1 MESCCKIQGLTAYW
15 FQSDIRIPL
24 RKSQALFCKG
34 TNRPPWL
41 VPLPFSG
48 LVSVKAMGAH
58 VRKLG
63 IRAVF
68 AVRVVRAVNSLSRLL
83 GRGEGTVI
91 GGRVGLAID
100 SQLLRKLAQ
109 GRQIV
114 LVSGTN
120 GKTTTTA
127 LLREGWGG
135 DVVSNITGANMPAG
149 HVAAL
154 VTNSS
159 PRVVLEVDEAWL
171 PTVIRATEPT
181 VVVLLN
187 LSRDQLDRANEVRQV
202 AQRWRDGLSELFNN
216 SNSGVVVANANDPL
230 VVYAAEVARRVRW
243 CAVKNWW
250 TEDAVS
256 CPVCTQPITHEGTW
270 ICSAHGE
277 RSEFLSWHCSS
288 CGFSPPATVEAMMS
302 TMAYVGAQSLELDL
316 QIPGSFNESNA
327 LLALEA
333 LVVMGI
339 DVHES
344 LERMRLL
351 RSVAGRFELRTWQGR
366 TWRLMLAKNPAGF
379 EALFHL
385 VEDSKHDLVISIN
398 ANVADG
404 HDPSWLYDAHFERLR
419 GRRVWCSGERRLDL
433 ATRLYYANVAFGV
446 SSDQEIAVNLS
457 SSEPIDVI
465 ANYTAFASWYERSSP
480 C

>member
-1 MESCCKIQGLTAYW
+1 M
-15 FQSDIRIPL
+15 RIPL

-63 IRAVF
+63 IRAIF
-68 AVRVVRAVNSLSRLL
+68 AVRVVRIVNRLSRLL

-100 SQLLRKLAQ
+100 SQLLRKLAK

-135 DVVSNITGANMPAG
+135 DVVSNVTGANMPAG

-154 VTNSS
+154 VTSAS
-159 PRVVLEVDEAWL
+159 TRVVLEVDEAWL
-171 PTVIRATEPT
+171 VKVIRDTEPA

-202 AQRWRDGLSELFNN
+202 AQRWRDGFSDLFNGV
-216 SNSGVVVANANDPL
+216 SAGVVVANANDPL
-230 VVYAAEVARRVRW
+230 VVYAAEVAPRVRW
-243 CAVKNWW
+243 CAVMNWW

-256 CPVCTQPITHEGTW
+256 CPVCTQPITYEGTW
-270 ICSAHGE
+270 TCSGQGE
-277 RSEFLSWHCSS
+277 ESEFLSWHCSS
-288 CGFSPPATVEAMMS
+288 CDFSPPTTVEAMMS
-302 TMAYVGAQSLELDL
+302 TKAHVGSQSLVLDL

-327 LLALEA
+327 LIALEA
-333 LVVMGI
+333 LVVLGV
-339 DVHES
+339 DFHEG
-344 LERMRLL
+344 LERMRQL
-351 RSVAGRFELRTWQGR
+351 RSVAGRFELRTWRGR

-379 EALFHL
+379 ESLFHL
-385 VEDSKHDLVISIN
+385 VEGSKHDLVVAIN

-419 GRRVWCSGERRLDL
+419 GRRVWCSGERKLDL
-433 ATRLYYANVAFGV
+433 ATRLYYADVEFGV
-446 SSDQEIAVNLS
+446 SSEEELAANLS
-457 SSEPIDVI
+457 SSDPIDVI